1 MSVNVT
7 TLLVLTTLFIGIS
20 DTLPR
25 TSYIKMIDI
34 WLITNLMIPFLE
46 VILHTMMNKLHNE
59 EDNENEVTLFQ
70 GPNLS
75 QEQKNQNGNKN
86 RNNMKTSKKISQQ
99 KRKML
104 ERTLEILGLVVL
116 PLLYILF
123 CIIFFTIGNLASQ
136 FE

>member
-1 MSVNVT
+1 
-7 TLLVLTTLFIGIS
+7 
-20 DTLPR
+20 
-25 TSYIKMIDI
+25 
-34 WLITNLMIPFLE
+34 MIPFLE